1 MFRKQDRKR
10 LSKFKL
16 RLSSIYNFLTYF
28 KKIASKVMVNCKSF
42 HSNFLNN
49 TLFSNQSKILEV
61 KE

>member
-1 MFRKQDRKR
+1 MFRKQVRKR

-49 TLFSNQSKILEV
+49 TLLKKTII
-61 KE
+61 